1 MLALTGAAGFIG
13 SNFMAAWNTHE
24 NSPIAAFDV
33 VDSAEKKANIAQ
45 LRNIVWVEPADTY
58 AFLKANADS
67 IDSLIHLGA
76 ETSTIATDRRAIFRV
91 NFELSK
97 CLWTWCAENSVPFI
111 YASSAAVYGD
121 GSVGFSDD
129 STLDNLNA
137 LKPLNIYAESK
148 LAFDIFVSQAVATRA
163 ARPPQW
169 AGLRF
174 FNVYGPR
181 EAHKGSQASVVSQ
194 MLPSAIKGES
204 YALFRSNRNG
214 IADGEQMRDFIFV
227 DDCIDVM
234 RWLLKTPQISGILN
248 VGSGS
253 ARTFLD
259 LANAVYSAAEQSL
272 NLTWRDTPAHIQDH
286 YQYFTKANVER
297 LRATGYA
304 SPFTPLE
311 EGVAITLRDY
321 LSKLGPHQISS

>member
-13 SNFMAAWNTHE
+13 SNLMAAWNIHE

-45 LRNIVWVEPADTY
+45 LRNVIWVEPTDTY
-58 AFLKANADS
+58 AFLQANADS

-76 ETSTIATDRRAIFRV
+76 ETSTTATDRGAVFKV
-91 NFELSK
+91 NVELSK
-97 CLWTWCAENSVPFI
+97 CLWSWCAENSVPFI

-121 GSVGFSDD
+121 GSSGFLDD
-129 STLDNLNA
+129 PALDTLNT

-148 LAFDIFVSQAVATRA
+148 LAFDVFISQALATGA

-194 MLPSAIKGES
+194 MLPSAIRGES
-204 YALFRSNRNG
+204 YALFRSHRNG
-214 IADGEQMRDFIFV
+214 VADGKQMRDFVFV

-259 LANAVYSAAEQSL
+259 LANAVYSAAEQSP
-272 NLTWRDTPAHIQDH
+272 NITWRDTPAHIQDH
-286 YQYFTKANVER
+286 YQYFTKANLER
-297 LRATGYA
+297 LRTTGYA
-304 SPFTPLE
+304 NSFTSLE
-311 EGVAITLRDY
+311 DGVAITLRDY
-321 LSKLGPHQISS
+321 LSKLKPHQISS